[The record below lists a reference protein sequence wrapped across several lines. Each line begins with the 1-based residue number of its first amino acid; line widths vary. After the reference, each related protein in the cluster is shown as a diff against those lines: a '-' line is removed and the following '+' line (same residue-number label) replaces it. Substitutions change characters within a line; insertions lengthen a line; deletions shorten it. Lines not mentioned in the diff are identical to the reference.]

1 MIANIFVC
9 DRSFAFNGTD
19 TINDLCKKILG
30 MRALFSAIEERRSEN
45 VLYLQHENFM
55 DTIISKDGDTVGKLI
70 FGTEDEQFQMKQKYS
85 RDVYNLML
93 SIFKNT
99 QRSVFSH
106 QEMLEYLTD
115 DFEEKDACY
124 GIVAMNH
131 LEDLPESKQVLYD
144 EKGFLKF
151 RRYYIGKL
159 INDSEEFIDQ
169 IESYYENLI
178 LNSNREFFKKKLNEV
193 VESHGVCII
202 NCLTALSEKF
212 KDEISGKG
220 EIDEVNL
227 SKFLEHFAKSNNLDD
242 GLFEGK
248 NEKEELNCRFP
259 KTREKGCLETINL
272 YCGPH
277 LKMYHDDKKKDDR
290 HMRVYFAWDNENLDY
305 IYVGMISSHVKR

>member
-19 TINDLCKKILG
+19 TMNDLRRKILG
-30 MRALFSAIEERRSEN
+30 MRSLFSAIEERRSEN
-45 VLYLQHENFM
+45 VLFLQHENFM
-55 DTIISKDGDTVGKLI
+55 DTVISNDGDTVGKLI
-70 FGTEDEQFQMKQKYS
+70 FGTEEEQSQMKQKYS

-99 QRSVFSH
+99 QRSIFSH

-124 GIVAMNH
+124 GMVAMNH
-131 LEDLPESKQVLYD
+131 LEDLPETKQVLYD

-151 RRYYIGKL
+151 RRYYVGKL
-159 INDSEEFIDQ
+159 VNDSDEFIGQ
-169 IESYYENLI
+169 IESYYDNLI
-178 LNSNREFFKKKLNEV
+178 LNANREFFRKKLDEV

-220 EIDEVNL
+220 NIEEANL
-227 SKFLEHFAKSNNLDD
+227 SKFLEHFAKSNDLDD
-242 GLFEGK
+242 GSFEGK
-248 NEKEELNCRFP
+248 NEKEELKCIFP
-259 KTREKGCLETINL
+259 KTREKGCCEKIAL

-277 LKMYHDDKKKDDR
+277 LKMYHDDNNKDDS
-290 HMRVYFAWDNENLDY
+290 HMRVYFAWDNENLDVIY
-305 IYVGMISSHVKR
+305 IGMISSHVKR